1 MLYIFF
7 CFLLMRNN
15 KTYYDMI
22 ARIRN
27 SNLVKSRSVIV
38 LRTRISLNLCRI
50 LKEEG
55 FIESFEEFGD
65 VVFTETGFFH
75 KFILITL
82 KYRGVKQK
90 PYITYIKRISKPGLR
105 VYVSQNKISKVLGG
119 VGVAVRRL

>member
-1 MLYIFF
+1 
-7 CFLLMRNN
+7 MRNN